1 MFLPQP
7 PRRND
12 KPESNDRYDHDNQ
25 RHKERLGHQRRLHAS
40 TTYSMTSVTQYT
52 ANCNIARSYSIAPVL
67 AQLREIVKQVPIL
80 TRVKD

>member
-40 TTYSMTSVTQYT
+40 TTYNMSNVTPYTTSWT
-52 ANCNIARSYSIAPVL
+52 IARSYSIAPIL
-67 AQLREIVKQVPIL
+67 AQLREIVKQISIFA
-80 TRVKD
+80 RVKD

>member
-25 RHKERLGHQRRLHAS
+25 RHKERLGHQRLHAS
-40 TTYSMTSVTQYT
+40 TTYSMTNTTTYT
-52 ANCNIARSYSIAPVL
+52 AS
-67 AQLREIVKQVPIL
+67 
-80 TRVKD
+80 